1 MDLPR
6 VNHAHVILLLS
17 LIKVTGFVDEWRSA
31 CVIHLSFSKA
41 FDMFLHNIIVSKLEY
56 YSLGGWTTTWLNS

>member
-6 VNHAHVILLLS
+6 VNHACVTLLLS
-17 LIKVTGFVDEWRSA
+17 LIKVTGFVDEWRPV
-31 CVIHLSFSKA
+31 CTIYLSFSKA
-41 FDMFLHNIIVSKLEY
+41 FDMALHNIIVSKLGC